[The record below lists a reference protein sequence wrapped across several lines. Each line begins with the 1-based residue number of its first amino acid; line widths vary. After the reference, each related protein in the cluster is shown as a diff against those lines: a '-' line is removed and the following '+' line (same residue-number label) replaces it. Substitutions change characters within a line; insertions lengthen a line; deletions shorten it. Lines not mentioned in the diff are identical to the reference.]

1 MVRVLSGVLLAA
13 VFFAVIWFGSAT
25 VLLLVALGVCALA
38 FQEYAELMRQIGAD
52 SSRVPTLI
60 ATLAA
65 LYIVPFPYVSGEAV
79 VGIGLIVIAAGEMVR
94 MAGLKSRPS
103 SRSGVRD
110 TQQGG
115 RESGPA
121 EMGGRD
127 FSPATQAIVNTA
139 AGALSMIY
147 LGLSLGALVGV
158 HIFGGRGAVV
168 LLIGTIAI
176 SDTAQYYSGRLL
188 GRHQLAPRL
197 SPKKT
202 VEGAIGG
209 FVVAPIALY
218 VAGPYFVPV
227 ATPGTIALLGVVLVA
242 AGIAGDLFESMLKRA
257 AEMKD
262 SSALI
267 PGHGGVLDRIDA
279 LLFAAPIFYLYLRWV
294 YTR

>member
-52 SSRVPTLI
+52 ISRVPTLI

-79 VGIGLIVIAAGEMVR
+79 VGTGLMVIAVSEMVR
-94 MAGLKSRPS
+94 MAGLKSRPPDP
-103 SRSGVRD
+103 SGARD
-110 TQQGG
+110 LQG
-115 RESGPA
+115 
-121 EMGGRD
+121 GGRD
-127 FSPATQAIVNTA
+127 FSPAKQAILNTA
-139 AGALSMIY
+139 AGALSIIY

-188 GRHQLAPRL
+188 GRHPLAPRL

-218 VAGPYFVPV
+218 LAGPYFVPV
-227 ATPGTIALLGVVLVA
+227 AIPGAIALLGVVLVA

-279 LLFAAPIFYLYLRWV
+279 LLFAAPVFYLYLRWI